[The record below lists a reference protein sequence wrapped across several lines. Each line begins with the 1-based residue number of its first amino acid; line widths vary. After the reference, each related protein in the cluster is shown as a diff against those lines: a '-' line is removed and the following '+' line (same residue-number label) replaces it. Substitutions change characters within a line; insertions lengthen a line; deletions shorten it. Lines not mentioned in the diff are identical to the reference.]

1 MDVTFLASSPHLSN
15 QERAGEEAFSLFSYY
30 PFWEY
35 NYHDLSAERR
45 QIRMG
50 QIIDFDAN
58 KKRNTVTDPFA
69 LADAEFE
76 EAAKRFEE
84 SEGEEG
90 LEEFLKA
97 MKELTGEIVDV
108 DDPKVQEMMR
118 REEERE
124 QEFRRRNQE
133 IIRNEP
139 KFDAGLKM
147 QYYAKVMLNLADKIF
162 HTEDGFLQPFDD
174 FSYFMEFYDF
184 AFSKYSKQYPDL
196 EEEYCFAEELTYDV
210 AELERMVMECLEEV
224 IQLKPNDSDKDKSR
238 LLYHGNRM
246 FELYR
251 NMLYYSSE
259 KESE

>member
-1 MDVTFLASSPHLSN
+1 
-15 QERAGEEAFSLFSYY
+15 
-30 PFWEY
+30 
-35 NYHDLSAERR
+35 
-45 QIRMG
+45 MG

-58 KKRNTVTDPFA
+58 KKNTATDPFDV
-69 LADAEFE
+69 ADAEFE
-76 EAAKRFEE
+76 EAAKRFVE
-84 SEGEEG
+84 SDGEEG

-97 MKELTGEIVDV
+97 MKELTGEIV

-133 IIRNEP
+133 IIKHEP

-147 QYYAKVMLNLADKIF
+147 QYYAKIMLKLADKVF
-162 HTEDGFLQPFDD
+162 HTEDGFSQPFDD
-174 FSYFMEFYDF
+174 FSYFMELYDS

-196 EEEYCFAEELTYDV
+196 EEEYCFSGELTYDV

-224 IQLKPNDSDKDKSR
+224 IQLKPNDSDKDKTR
-238 LLYHGNRM
+238 LLYHGSRM

-259 KESE
+259 KAGL

>member
-15 QERAGEEAFSLFSYY
+15 QKRAGEEAFSLFSYY

-69 LADAEFE
+69 VADAEFE
-76 EAAKRFEE
+76 KAAKKFEE

-90 LEEFLKA
+90 LEEFLMA
-97 MKELTGEIVDV
+97 MGKLSKEIT
-108 DDPKVQEMMR
+108 DDPNVQEMIR

-124 QEFRRRNQE
+124 NEFRKRNQE
-133 IIRNEP
+133 IIRSEP

-147 QYYAKVMLNLADKIF
+147 QYYAKVMLNLVDKIF
-162 HTEDGFLQPFDD
+162 HTKDGFSQSFDD
-174 FSYFMEFYDF
+174 FPYFMEFYDS

-224 IQLKPNDSDKDKSR
+224 ILLKPNDSDKDKTR
-238 LLYHGNRM
+238 LLFHGNRM

-259 KESE
+259 KVSE